1 MHEARRTPKRRTMRG
16 SEQGVISPKLA
27 VLGLVAAVVVVG
39 AAGYVGLS
47 AVSTGTSHTVRTCA
61 PATSV
66 QCEKDGNLTG
76 SFVAVVHDAGNG

>member
-1 MHEARRTPKRRTMRG
+1 MYEARRTPECRTMRR
-16 SEQGVISPKLA
+16 SERGVLSPRLA
-27 VLGLVAAVVVVG
+27 VVGLVAAVVVIG

-47 AVSTGTSHTVRTCA
+47 AVSSGTSHTIRTCA

-76 SFVAVVHDAGNG
+76 SLVAVVHDADTG